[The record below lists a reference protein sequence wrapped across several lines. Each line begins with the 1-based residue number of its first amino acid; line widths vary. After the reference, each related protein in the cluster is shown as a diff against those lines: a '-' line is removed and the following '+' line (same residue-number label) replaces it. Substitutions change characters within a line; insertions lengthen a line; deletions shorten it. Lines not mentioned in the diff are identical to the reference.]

1 MEPLNTSTKSAMY
14 KFLYVNKMFELQL
27 NGIERE
33 TKVLL
38 WQQLQT
44 QKGEQP
50 VQLSESIF
58 FDWF

>member
-1 MEPLNTSTKSAMY
+1 
-14 KFLYVNKMFELQL
+14 VNKIFELQL

>member
-1 MEPLNTSTKSAMY
+1 MERANTSTKSAMY
-14 KFLYVNKMFELQL
+14 KFLYVNKIFELQL
-27 NGIERE
+27 KGIERE

-50 VQLSESIF
+50 VQLSASIF
-58 FDWF
+58 FDCC